1 MVDMSEYLDE
11 YVKEAEEHLDNLN
24 SALLGLEKNPD
35 NLELINEMFRSAH
48 TLKSS
53 SAAMGFVKM
62 SELAH
67 KMEDALGRLKN
78 EELKAT
84 SHIVDLLLDCFDGL
98 EAMANQVKKG
108 EKEDR
113 EIEPL
118 VKELVKLME
127 IDSSDNFKYEGF
139 EGKDSSIGA
148 AESKTVS
155 YVKVGVESL
164 DKLMNLVGEL
174 LISKMRLRQVRTE
187 NNSASLNES
196 LGQLDLLIADLQF
209 EVMKIRMVPVGHVFK
224 RFPRMVRD
232 LSEKESKKIDF
243 VMQGEDIEL
252 DRTILDK
259 LGEPLVHLLRNAVDH
274 GVELPEDRVKNGKSE
289 NGTLKLVAKKDKNTV
304 IIEIIDDGDG
314 FDKERIREVAVS
326 KGMYSEAEM
335 GRMVEKDV
343 LMLPFMPQFSTAKK
357 VTDVSGR
364 GVGLDVVKTKI
375 EGLNGKVSVES
386 KKGGGTK
393 FILELPLTLAIIQ
406 CFLVQV
412 GKDYYGI
419 PLANVVRSVRLNVKN
434 IKTITGHETFL
445 FEGED
450 ISLSRFDSLFN
461 FSTNEKTE
469 DENLTVVVVETA
481 NEKVGLVVNKIIGE
495 QELIIKPLDKSLK
508 NTNGLSGATILGD
521 GSVIL
526 ILDLNTLF

>member
-1 MVDMSEYLDE
+1 MVDMSEYLGE

-53 SAAMGFVKM
+53 SAAMGFDKI

-67 KMEDALGRLKN
+67 NMEDALGRLKDK
-78 EELKAT
+78 ELKAT
-84 SHIVDLLLDCFDGL
+84 SSIVDLLLDCFDVL

-108 EKEDR
+108 EKENRD
-113 EIEPL
+113 IDPL
-118 VKELVKLME
+118 IKELTKLME
-127 IDSSDNFKYEGF
+127 IDSSKNFKYSGF
-139 EGKDSSIGA
+139 EGKDSVEKITELRA
-148 AESKTVS
+148 VS
-155 YVKVGVESL
+155 YVKVDVSSL

-174 LISKMRLRQVRTE
+174 LINKMRLKQVKLE
-187 NNSASLNES
+187 NNLGSLNES
-196 LGQLDLLIADLQF
+196 INQLNLLIADLQF
-209 EVMKIRMVPVGHVFK
+209 EVMKIRMVPIGHVFK

-232 LSEKESKKIDF
+232 LAEKENKSVDF
-243 VMQGEDIEL
+243 VMEGEDIEL

-259 LGEPLVHLLRNAVDH
+259 LGEPLVHLLRNAIDH
-274 GVELPEDRVKNGKSE
+274 GVESLEEREKKGKSK
-289 NGTLKLVAKKDKNTV
+289 NGTLKLVARKDKNTV
-304 IIEIIDDGDG
+304 VIEIIDDGDG
-314 FDKERIREVAVS
+314 FDKERIREVAVA
-326 KGMYSEAEM
+326 KGMFSKDTIKSV
-335 GRMVEKDV
+335 GEKEL
-343 LMLPFMPQFSTAKK
+343 LMLPFKPQFSTAKK

-375 EGLNGKVSVES
+375 EELNGKVGIKSEEG
-386 KKGGGTK
+386 KGTK

-419 PLANVVRSVRLNVKN
+419 PLTNVIRSVRLRMED
-434 IKTITGHETFL
+434 IKTIAGFETFL
-445 FEGED
+445 FDGED
-450 ISLSRFDSLFN
+450 ISLSRVSDLFHFDYVQGVVG
-461 FSTNEKTE
+461 
-469 DENLTVVVVETA
+469 DNLTVVVVETA

-508 NTNGLSGATILGD
+508 NTKGLSGATILGD